1 MELDIMDESFKW
13 RHYESDII
21 LQCVRWY
28 CKYGISYRDLE
39 EMMKERGVEVNH
51 TTIYRWVQTYGP
63 EIEQRIRQYT
73 RYSHYGSWHVDG
85 TYIKVKGQ
93 WKYLYRAVDREG
105 KTIDF
110 MLLHSRSLRA
120 ATQFLKRTLR
130 LRHHPKN
137 SIYTDKA
144 PSYISAITDFKA
156 MKKLKPHMR
165 HRQSKYMNNC
175 IEADHSRIKK
185 VTNPTRGFKTFAS
198 ARSTLKGI
206 EAMQM
211 IRKKQPYPISWSNK
225 ITEAQ
230 FVLSLFEEKKS
241 HAA

>member
-1 MELDIMDESFKW
+1 MNSFKW
-13 RHYESDII
+13 RHFESDII

-39 EMMKERGVEVNH
+39 EMMLERGVEVDH
-51 TTIYRWVQTYGP
+51 TTIYRWVQQYGP
-63 EIEQRIRQYT
+63 EIEKRIRRYT
-73 RYSHYGSWHVDG
+73 YDSHCGSWHVDE

-93 WKYLYRAVDREG
+93 WKYLYRAVDRQG
-105 KTIDF
+105 MTIDF
-110 MLLHSRSLRA
+110 MLLHSRGLRQ
-120 ATQFLKRTLR
+120 ATQFLKKALR
-130 LRHHPKN
+130 KYSKPER

-144 PSYISAITDFKA
+144 PSYISAITDLKA
-156 MKKLKPHMR
+156 MKKLKPHIK

-198 ARSTLKGI
+198 ARRTLKGI

-211 IRKKQPYPISWSNK
+211 IRKKQPFQLRTVDY
-225 ITEAQ
+225 ITEAK
-230 FVLSLFEEKKS
+230 FVAFLFKDEPYY
-241 HAA
+241 AVY

>member
-1 MELDIMDESFKW
+1 MELVVMDERFKW
-13 RHYESDII
+13 HHYESDII

-28 CKYGISYRDLE
+28 CKYGISYRDLK
-39 EMMKERGVEVNH
+39 EMMQERGVEVDH
-51 TTIYRWVQTYGP
+51 TTIYHWVQTYGP

-73 RYSHYGSWHVDG
+73 RYSHYGSWHVDE
-85 TYIKVKGQ
+85 TYIKVKGK

-110 MLLHSRSLRA
+110 MLLHLRSLRA

-130 LRHHPKN
+130 LRHQPKN

-144 PSYISAITDFKA
+144 PSYISA
-156 MKKLKPHMR
+156 R
-165 HRQSKYMNNC
+165 R
-175 IEADHSRIKK
+175 
-185 VTNPTRGFKTFAS
+185 
-198 ARSTLKGI
+198 TLKGI

-230 FVLSLFEEKKS
+230 FVLSLFEEKQS